1 MRHFIPR
8 ALAPL
13 LPVAGV
19 LLVLG
24 GTPALAQTAEDPAT
38 DPALAEDTDTGD
50 TDGTD
55 TELANAETGTEEGA
69 GLLGTFSRMIPPGL
83 KSYFSEEE
91 AQDFQAA
98 LDDAATPQERNEVRR
113 ELQRLNQE
121 RHLEEKQA
129 MKQERH
135 QVRERRQEQKGLF
148 ASMRA
153 DFDSI
158 VSGEARDKG
167 FSRGERD
174 RSPSESRT
182 ADARGTSGAP
192 GNAAAG
198 GRDKDRGDRTGK
210 DRSGRGGGNGG
221 GNGGGRNK

>member
-8 ALAPL
+8 SLAPL

-19 LLVLG
+19 MMLLG

-38 DPALAEDTDTGD
+38 DPALAEDVDTGE
-50 TDGTD
+50 TDGTA
-55 TELANAETGTEEGA
+55 TELASAEAAPEEE
-69 GLLGTFSRMIPPGL
+69 GLLGTFSRMIPSGL

-91 AQDFQAA
+91 EQGFQAA
-98 LDDAATPQERNEVRR
+98 LDEAATPQERNEVRR

-135 QVRERRQEQKGLF
+135 QIREQRREEKGLF
-148 ASMRA
+148 ASMKA

-167 FSRGERD
+167 FSRGARD
-174 RSPSESRT
+174 VSPSENRT
-182 ADARGTSGAP
+182 ADARGGKSGAH
-192 GNAAAG
+192 GNVGG
-198 GRDKDRGDRTGK
+198 GRDKDRGDRGGR
-210 DRSGRGGGNGG
+210 DRDGRGGGNGG